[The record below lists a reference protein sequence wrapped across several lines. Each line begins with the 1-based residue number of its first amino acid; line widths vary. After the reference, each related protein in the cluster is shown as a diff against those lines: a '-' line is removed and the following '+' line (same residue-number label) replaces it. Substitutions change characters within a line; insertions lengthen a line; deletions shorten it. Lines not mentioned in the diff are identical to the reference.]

1 MSWLSTNYEKAA
13 LGGSAVIA
21 IGLVWLGWSK
31 FSAVSDELGAKL
43 SGRGK
48 SDPAVVGAELI
59 PKALQS
65 LKLDR
70 SWQQSRAAGERPVNL
85 FTGISL
91 FVASSAPD
99 KAIDLLS
106 DPPVHPPIPNVWW
119 IENRLDPGYANSPLL
134 DPDNDGFSNLEEF
147 TASTNPYDPNS
158 HPPLVAKLTYLK
170 DQSITWVIRPGYGS
184 EGKFPFN
191 YEDNQGRRN
200 RITAAEMIGPDEVF
214 FKQEPAK
221 ERFKLLGAEIRKEV
235 NPRTNIEMDITMV
248 RIEDLRHNK
257 KGTVYEFPSP
267 LQDDNRRI
275 PYLKHDRSA
284 VLSLEAIGFSGQ
296 EFTIEENT
304 AFALPPNA
312 PSKEYH
318 LKSVTPDAIVVE
330 YTDLDGSRKTAE
342 IAKGGFPNLA
352 P

>member
-13 LGGSAVIA
+13 LGGAAVIA
-21 IGLVWLGWSK
+21 LGLGWLGWSK
-31 FSAVSDELGAKL
+31 FSAVGDEFGTVLKGT
-43 SGRGK
+43 GNNNT
-48 SDPAVVGAELI
+48 AVADAELI

-70 SWQQSRAAGERPVNL
+70 SWQQSRAAGERPVDL

-99 KAIDLLS
+99 KAVDLLT

-119 IENRLDPGYANSPLL
+119 IENRLDPGFANSPQL
-134 DPDNDGFSNLEEF
+134 DPDNDGFANLEEF
-147 TASTNPYDPNS
+147 TASTNPTDPKS
-158 HPPLVAKLTYLK
+158 HPPLVAKLSYIK
-170 DQSITWVIRPGYGS
+170 DDSVTWVVRPGYGS

-191 YEDNQGRRN
+191 YEDNKGRRN
-200 RITAAEMIGPDEVF
+200 RVTAAEMIGPGEVF
-214 FKQEPAK
+214 FQKEPAK
-221 ERFKLLGAEIRKEV
+221 GRFKLLAQEIRKQV
-235 NPRTNIEMDITMV
+235 NPRTNIEVDVTIV

-267 LQDDNRRI
+267 LQDDARKNQH
-275 PYLKHDRSA
+275 LKYDRSA

-296 EFTIEENT
+296 EFTVEENT
-304 AFALPPNA
+304 SFALPAGA
-312 PSKEYH
+312 PAKDYH
-318 LKSVTPDAIVVE
+318 LKSVTPEAIVVE
-330 YTDLDGSRKTAE
+330 YTDAKGSRQTVK
-342 IAKGGFPNLA
+342 IAKGGFPDTA